1 MKKTK
6 NNMNNST
13 CNTNEKVESNN
24 KRFDSRMSQGDMK
37 EVNQGDIRS
46 INNSRIKEQ
55 IRPNSDY

>member
-1 MKKTK
+1 
-6 NNMNNST
+6 MNNST